1 MSHHEVWHRCRDWLI
16 SRKQSLLGML
26 GRLLLAAL
34 TKRERPVVGSAR
46 GREMFSTG
54 TGKTVRL
61 VDAATRGR
69 VRTSRR
75 PGGRSVSS
83 SDVAGLM
90 AIITTTAVW
99 VFFTAWMRTQ

>member
-34 TKRERPVVGSAR
+34 TKRERPAGGSAP
-46 GREMFSTG
+46 GLVTCSTG

-61 VDAATRGR
+61 VDAATAGR
-69 VRTSRR
+69 ARMSRR
-75 PGGRSVSS
+75 LEGRSVSS